1 MLQGCISS
9 PLLRTLSRTLSR
21 TTLPPTL
28 TIPTKN
34 RSRLAGFTSIG
45 KDTVNM
51 KSTTIP
57 LFSFGVVSDI
67 QYANRPLER
76 GRERYELDAL
86 YKLNNCI
93 TTWKNYHLPLKC
105 AVSLG
110 DIIDGHEGE
119 TAHHKDAEDLRD
131 VLAAFGEIDV
141 PTYHVLGNHCVWNLG
156 CHYLS
161 RELGLTNRYYDIE
174 MHKGWRFVI
183 LDGTDLSVMKESH
196 SHSEAKEYI
205 QTNAHRMLEDW
216 NGGISK
222 KQQKWFSD
230 IVSAAKLK
238 KEKLIVFCHW
248 PLLNC
253 WGAEMEASLMW
264 NADDLLPLLDPEAVF
279 MFMSGHIHENGYVNH
294 NGVHHI
300 TLSAIVSAPLGDTAH
315 AIVHVH
321 DDKVVIE
328 GFGTASPLSG
338 ELSCDM
344 GGADTCTI
352 SLASST
358 STVGR

>member
-1 MLQGCISS
+1 MLRGCTSS
-9 PLLRTLSRTLSR
+9 LRRALTTRTT
-21 TTLPPTL
+21 TTLPSITTL
-28 TIPTKN
+28 TVPTKN
-34 RSRLAGFTSIG
+34 CSKLAGFTSKG

-51 KSTTIP
+51 KSTTTP

-67 QYANRPLER
+67 QYANRPIVS
-76 GRERYELDAL
+76 GKERYELDAL

-93 TTWKNYHLPLKC
+93 TTWKNYQLPLKC
-105 AVSLG
+105 AVNLG

-119 TAHHKDAEDLRD
+119 TAHHRDAEDLKD
-131 VLAAFGEIDV
+131 VLAAFGRIDV

-156 CHYLS
+156 CHYLA
-161 RELGLTNRYYDIE
+161 RELGLTKRYYDIE
-174 MHKGWRFVI
+174 IHTGWRFVI
-183 LDGTDLSVMKESH
+183 LDGTDLSIMKDSH
-196 SHSEAKEYI
+196 SHSEAQEYI
-205 QTNAHRMLEDW
+205 KANAHRMLEDW

-222 KQQKWFSD
+222 KQQKWLSD
-230 IVSAAKLK
+230 VVNNAKLNN
-238 KEKLIVFCHW
+238 EKLIVFCHW

-264 NADDLLPLLDPEAVF
+264 NADDLLPLLDPDAVF
-279 MFMSGHIHENGYVNH
+279 MFMSGHIHENGYINH
-294 NGVHHI
+294 NGVHHV

-328 GFGTASPLSG
+328 GFGMASPLSG
-338 ELSCDM
+338 ELRCDM

-352 SLASST
+352 NLASST